1 MSKHQE
7 VLNYLETMPIGRK
20 VSVRSVANFLSIS
33 EGTAYRAI
41 KEAQTRGW
49 VETRP
54 RSGTFRVSPK
64 DDAQTP
70 LTYGEIVEVTEAQVL
85 AGADGLD
92 KEFSAFSIGAMSRQ
106 NVVTHLKDGGMVIVG
121 DRMSVQ
127 ELALH
132 HDCAVL
138 VTGGFPVAEKILDL
152 ANRLSIP
159 ILSSSEDTY
168 QVASRISQAVSQ
180 RRIKS
185 HILTVA
191 DSYTPIWEFGFLT
204 NQHQVR
210 DFLTLI
216 QKKHISTCPIVDEA
230 GFFQGLVNLKEI
242 GGQAGHV
249 SLEKLLN
256 PISATAKLYTSLAVA
271 QRKMMEQG
279 MEFLPIIDEENRL
292 LGVLRKEDLIKDGSP
307 GRSELAATFSEQVR
321 PYLEKGESSYRL
333 RVAPSLLD
341 EQGSLAAGV
350 LTEVALQLTKS
361 ELALAGSGFY
371 LTSASVHVFQSIE
384 VEEVLLVEGTL
395 LHQSR
400 TSRVFQVLFKEKEQ
414 AVAQITIEITVQ

>member
-1 MSKHQE
+1 
-7 VLNYLETMPIGRK
+7 
-20 VSVRSVANFLSIS
+20 
-33 EGTAYRAI
+33 
-41 KEAQTRGW
+41 
-49 VETRP
+49 
-54 RSGTFRVSPK
+54 
-64 DDAQTP
+64 
-70 LTYGEIVEVTEAQVL
+70 
-85 AGADGLD
+85 
-92 KEFSAFSIGAMSRQ
+92 
-106 NVVTHLKDGGMVIVG
+106 
-121 DRMSVQ
+121 
-127 ELALH
+127 
-132 HDCAVL
+132 
-138 VTGGFPVAEKILDL
+138 
-152 ANRLSIP
+152 
-159 ILSSSEDTY
+159 
-168 QVASRISQAVSQ
+168 
-180 RRIKS
+180 
-185 HILTVA
+185 
-191 DSYTPIWEFGFLT
+191 
-204 NQHQVR
+204 
-210 DFLTLI
+210 
-216 QKKHISTCPIVDEA
+216 
-230 GFFQGLVNLKEI
+230 FQGLVNLKEI

-249 SLEKLLN
+249 SLEKLLH

>member
-7 VLNYLETMPIGRK
+7 VLDYLESMPIGRK
-20 VSVRSVANFLSIS
+20 VSVRSVANFLGIS

-41 KEAQTRGW
+41 KEAQVRGW

-54 RSGTFRVSPK
+54 RSGTIRVSAK
-64 DDAQTP
+64 DEGLTP
-70 LTYGEIVEVTEAQVL
+70 LTYGEIVEVTQAKVL

-121 DRMSVQ
+121 DRTSVQ

-138 VTGGFPVAEKILDL
+138 VTGGFPVTDEILNL
-152 ANRLSIP
+152 ANSLSIP

-168 QVASRISQAVSQ
+168 QVASQISQAVSQ

-191 DSYTPIWEFGFLT
+191 DTYTPAAEFGFLT
-204 NQHQVR
+204 ASDLVR
-210 DFLTLI
+210 DFLALV
-216 QKKHISTCPIVDEA
+216 QKKQVSTFPIVDQDT
-230 GFFQGLVNLKEI
+230 FFQGLVSLQEV
-242 GGQAGHV
+242 GGQASFVHLG
-249 SLEKLLN
+249 KLLS
-256 PISATAKLYTSLAVA
+256 PVSVQASPYTSLAVA

-279 MEFLPIIDEENRL
+279 LEILPVVDEENRL
-292 LGVLRKEDLIKDGSP
+292 LGVLRKEDLIQD
-307 GRSELAATFSEQVR
+307 LAQEKREFSATFSEQFR
-321 PYLEKGESSYRL
+321 PYLEKSEDTYRL

-341 EQGSLAAGV
+341 EQGNLAAGV
-350 LTEVALQLTKS
+350 LTEIALLLAKS

-371 LTSASVHVFQSIE
+371 LTSASVRVFQSIE
-384 VEEVLLVEGTL
+384 VEEVLQVEGTL

-400 TSRVFQVLFKEKEQ
+400 TSRVFQVLCKEKEQ

>member
-7 VLNYLETMPIGRK
+7 VLDYLESMPIGRK
-20 VSVRSVANFLSIS
+20 VSVRSVANFLGIS

-41 KEAQTRGW
+41 KEAQVRGW

-54 RSGTFRVSPK
+54 RSGTVRVSTK
-64 DDAQTP
+64 DEGLTP
-70 LTYGEIVEVTEAQVL
+70 LTYGEIVEVTQAKVL

-106 NVVTHLKDGGMVIVG
+106 NVVTHLKDGGLVIVG
-121 DRMSVQ
+121 DRTSVQ

-138 VTGGFPVAEKILDL
+138 VTGGFSVAEKILDL
-152 ANRLSIP
+152 ANSLSIP

-168 QVASRISQAVSQ
+168 QVASQISQAVSQ
-180 RRIKS
+180 RRMKS

-191 DSYTPIWEFGFLT
+191 DSYTPIDDFGCLT
-204 NQHQVR
+204 THHLVR
-210 DFLTLI
+210 DFLALV
-216 QKKHISTCPIVDEA
+216 QKKQASTFPIVDQS
-230 GFFQGLVNLKEI
+230 GFFQGLVSLQEV
-242 GGQAGHV
+242 GGQASFVHLG
-249 SLEKLLN
+249 KLLHSGTLQMT
-256 PISATAKLYTSLAVA
+256 PYTSLAVA
-271 QRKMMEQG
+271 QRKMIEQG
-279 MEFLPIIDEENRL
+279 MVILPVVDEENRL
-292 LGVLRKEDLIKDGSP
+292 LGVLRREDLIQD
-307 GRSELAATFSEQVR
+307 LAQEKRDLSATFSEQLR
-321 PYLEKGESSYRL
+321 PYLEKKDTSHQL

-341 EQGSLAAGV
+341 EQGNLAAGV
-350 LTEVALQLTKS
+350 LVEIGLQLAKS

-371 LTSASVHVFQSIE
+371 LTSASVRVFQSIE
-384 VEEVLLVEGTL
+384 VEEVLQVEGTL
-395 LHQSR
+395 LYQSR